1 MKEMINRKNIL
12 IVIKLV
18 LYYDKNLHFQN
29 FRNITRIIINVEIP

>member
-18 LYYDKNLHFQN
+18 LYYDKNLN
-29 FRNITRIIINVEIP
+29 TFRIFEILHIIINVEIP